1 MILVVMA
8 AGLGSRF
15 GGIKQMTGVGPNEE
29 FIIDYSVYDAIKAG
43 FKKVVFIIRED
54 IYSDFRNT
62 IGKRIENKID
72 VEYVFQDINNIPLG
86 FSVPSD
92 RVKPWGTGH
101 AVLSAKDVIDDNF
114 IVINADDFYGRESFI
129 KIASFLKNVDR
140 SSKEYSMVSYK
151 LINTM
156 SDFGSVSRGICNVV
170 DGKLI
175 DINERT
181 NIVKKDGKLIYIEDG
196 EHLIDNDALVSVN
209 LWGFTPMMFEDASRY
224 FIEFFNENS
233 DLSKKEFYLPTIVKK
248 SIDEGIASV
257 TVLETGAKFSGM
269 TYKEDREELSRYI
282 CDLVRDG
289 VYPNKLWD

>member
-15 GGIKQMTGVGPNEE
+15 GGIKQMTGVGPNDL
-29 FIIDYSVYDAIKAG
+29 FIIDYSVYDAIQAG

-54 IYSDFRNT
+54 IYSDFKST

-72 VEYVFQDINNIPLG
+72 VEYVFQDINNIPFG

-101 AVLSAKDVIDDNF
+101 AVLSAKDVVDDNF
-114 IVINADDFYGRESFI
+114 IVINADDFYGRESFV

-181 NIVKKDGKLIYIEDG
+181 NIVKKDDKLIYIEDG

-224 FIEFFNENS
+224 FIEFFKENS
-233 DLSKKEFYLPTIVKK
+233 DLSKREFYLPTIVKK

-289 VYPNKLWD
+289 VYPSNLWD

>member
-15 GGIKQMTGVGPNEE
+15 GGIKQMTGVGPNNL
-29 FIIDYSVYDAIKAG
+29 FIIDYSVYDAIQAG
-43 FKKVVFIIRED
+43 FEKVVFIIRKD
-54 IYSDFRNT
+54 IYEDFKNT
-62 IGKRIENKID
+62 IGNRIKDKIK
-72 VEYVFQDINNIPLG
+72 VEYVFQDINDIPSG

-101 AVLSAKDVIDDNF
+101 AILSCRDVIDDNF

-129 KIASFLKNVDR
+129 KIHEYLKNVDR
-140 SSKEYSMVSYK
+140 NSKNYCMVSYK

-156 SDFGSVSRGICNVV
+156 SEFGSVSRGICNVI

-181 NIVKKDGKLIYIEDG
+181 NIVNKDDNLIYIDEG

-224 FIEFFNENS
+224 FIEFFKENS
-233 DLSKKEFYLPTIVKK
+233 DLSKREFYLPTIVKK
-248 SIDEGIASV
+248 SIDEGIADV
-257 TVLETGAKFSGM
+257 KVLESSSKFSGM
-269 TYKEDREELSRYI
+269 TYKEDREKLSIYI
-282 CDLVRDG
+282 NDLVKKG
-289 VYPNKLWD
+289 VYPFDLWN

>member
-15 GGIKQMTGVGPNEE
+15 GGIKQMTGVGPNNL
-29 FIIDYSVYDAIKAG
+29 FIIDYSVYDAIQAG
-43 FKKVVFIIRED
+43 FEKVVFIIRKD
-54 IYSDFRNT
+54 IYEDFKNT
-62 IGKRIENKID
+62 IGNRIKDKIK
-72 VEYVFQDINNIPLG
+72 VEYVFQDINDIPSG

-101 AVLSAKDVIDDNF
+101 AILSCRDVIDDNF

-129 KIASFLKNVDR
+129 KIHEYLKNVDR
-140 SSKEYSMVSYK
+140 NSKNYCMVSYK

-156 SDFGSVSRGICNVV
+156 SEFGSVSRGICNVK

-181 NIVKKDGKLIYIEDG
+181 NIVNKDGNLIYIDEG

-209 LWGFTPMMFEDASRY
+209 LWGFTPMMFADASRY
-224 FIEFFNENS
+224 FIEFFKENS
-233 DLSKKEFYLPTIVKK
+233 DLSKREFYLPTIVKK
-248 SIDEGIASV
+248 SIDEGIADV
-257 TVLETGAKFSGM
+257 KVLESSSKFSGM
-269 TYKEDREELSRYI
+269 TYKEDREELSIYI
-282 CDLVRDG
+282 HDLVKKG
-289 VYPNKLWD
+289 IYPVDLWN

>member
-15 GGIKQMTGVGPNEE
+15 GGIKQMTGVGPNDE

-114 IVINADDFYGRESFI
+114 IVINADDFYGRESFV
-129 KIASFLKNVDR
+129 KIASFLKNVDK

-209 LWGFTPMMFEDASRY
+209 LWGFTPKMFEDASRY

>member
-15 GGIKQMTGVGPNEE
+15 GGIKQMTGVGPNNL
-29 FIIDYSVYDAIKAG
+29 FIIDYSVYDAIQAG
-43 FKKVVFIIRED
+43 FKKVVFIIRKD
-54 IYSDFRNT
+54 IYDDFRNT

-72 VEYVFQDINNIPLG
+72 VEYVFQDINDIPEG

-101 AVLSAKDVIDDNF
+101 AVLSARDVVDDNF
-114 IVINADDFYGRESFI
+114 VVINADDFYGRESFI
-129 KIASFLKNVDR
+129 KIADYLKNVDK

-156 SDFGSVSRGICNVV
+156 SDYGSVSRGICNV
-170 DGKLI
+170 DNGKLV

-181 NIVKKDGKLIYIEDG
+181 NIVKKDGNLVYIDEG
-196 EHLIDNDALVSVN
+196 EHLIDKDALVSVN
-209 LWGFTPMMFEDASRY
+209 FWGFTPSMFEDANRY
-224 FIEFFNENS
+224 FIEFFKSNS
-233 DLSKKEFYLPTIVKK
+233 DLSKKEFYLPTIVKN
-248 SIDEGIASV
+248 SIEEGIASV
-257 TVLETGAKFSGM
+257 SVLESESKFSGM

-282 CDLVRDG
+282 CELVNNG
-289 VYPNKLWD
+289 IYPNNLWD